1 MKKIIAI
8 LVLLAT
14 LTAAGCEM
22 HLTGSGDSNYGVYG
36 GNYGAVEGHI
46 FAGECI
52 ACSAFVALNGPSS
65 WCTRSDSLGFYR
77 ISQPPGKYEICA
89 YYEGYEYFEDSVTIS
104 YKATITLDIY
114 LIEDTTTL

>member
-8 LVLLAT
+8 LIFFAT
-14 LTAAGCEM
+14 LAATGCEM
-22 HLTGSGDSNYGVYG
+22 DLTGSGESNYGVHG
-36 GNYGAVEGHI
+36 ANYGSIEGHV
-46 FAGECI
+46 FAGECV

-65 WCTRSDSLGFYR
+65 WCARTDSLGFYH

-89 YYEGYEYFEDSVTIS
+89 YYEGFAYYEDSVTLT

-114 LIEDTTTL
+114 LIEDTTAL